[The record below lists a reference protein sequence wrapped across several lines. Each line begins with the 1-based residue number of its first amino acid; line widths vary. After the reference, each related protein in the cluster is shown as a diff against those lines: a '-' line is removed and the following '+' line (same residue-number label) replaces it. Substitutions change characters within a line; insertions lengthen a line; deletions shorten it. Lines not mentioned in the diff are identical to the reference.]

1 MNFLSQDDVTAFR
14 KAGWHIREGVQFHW
28 HNQSYQGFDDFLGA
42 LSSRKRKNIKKERA
56 SLAAHNISFMRLT
69 GDEITP
75 AHWDYFYEFY
85 LATIEKK
92 WGGAYLTRG
101 FFDAIGQTMADRIV
115 LVLAQKDRQIVAGAL
130 NLVNEDCLFGRN
142 WGALV
147 DIPNLHFET
156 CYYQAIE
163 HAIEQGLSR
172 VRLARKACIRCN
184 EAICLLSPIQHII
197 LPMRDSRMRLHGSC
211 HQNSARCALK
221 LRRSCIIALIAR
233 TPKPVLAFS
242 SCLIFW
248 IAAGAFC
255 LSPQGRHLSKTHEQR
270 RHLLAH
276 QIASSLQVAF

>member
-1 MNFLSQDDVTAFR
+1 MTAFR

-28 HNQSYQGFDDFLGA
+28 HNQSYQDLMIFWAPYHHANERILKKNA
-42 LSSRKRKNIKKERA
+42 LALE
-56 SLAAHNISFMRLT
+56 AHNITFMRLT

-85 LATIEKK
+85 LSTIEKK

-172 VRLARKACIRCN
+172 V
-184 EAICLLSPIQHII
+184 EAGAQGMHKVQRGYLPVITYSAHHIAHE
-197 LPMRDSRMRLHGSC
+197 DSRMRLHG
-211 HQNSARCALK
+211 
-221 LRRSCIIALIAR
+221 
-233 TPKPVLAFS
+233 F
-242 SCLIFW
+242 
-248 IAAGAFC
+248 
-255 LSPQGRHLSKTHEQR
+255 
-270 RHLLAH
+270 
-276 QIASSLQVAF
+276 